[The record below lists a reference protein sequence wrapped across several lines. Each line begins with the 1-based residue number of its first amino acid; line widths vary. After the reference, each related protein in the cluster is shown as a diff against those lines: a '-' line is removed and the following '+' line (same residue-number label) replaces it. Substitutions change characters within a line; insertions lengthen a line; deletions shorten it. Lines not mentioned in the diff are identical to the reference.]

1 MLSVGLR
8 RRLGVR
14 ASDEVRI
21 TTPGLALTAVIDAS
35 ALLALLFV
43 LVRLAHPD
51 TRPRPAGLDEG
62 TVGFAIVIRA
72 TPRPVEVL
80 GRRPWTWSGFAW
92 RGRGP
97 ESADLY
103 VELGAPGVPPS
114 ALRLRPQPCGQL
126 V

>member
-14 ASDEVRI
+14 ASDELRI
-21 TTPGLALTAVIDAS
+21 RTPWLALTAVS
-35 ALLALLFV
+35 TPP
-43 LVRLAHPD
+43 RCWRCCSCSSGLAHPD
-51 TRPRPAGLDEG
+51 TEPRPAGREEG

-80 GRRPWTWSGFAW
+80 GRRPWTWSGFAR

-97 ESADLY
+97 ESDDLY

-114 ALRLRPQPCGQL
+114 AVRLRPQRCGQL